1 MSIVNI
7 SLLLDMAADGFGD
20 RVLVGRRAAGLT
32 AARLRALS
40 IGGARLIRAAGADS
54 VVYLGV
60 NGPAF
65 PVALFAAARA
75 GVPLVPVSYRLGGQP
90 LGALLANHP
99 RALGLAGPDETGPL
113 QAAGLT
119 ALTFGDWLRVAAE
132 GGPGDGSH
140 RCGTSK
146 SSPNEGGPDQA
157 GPDDPD
163 RAEAEPQA
171 PAVLIY
177 TSGTTSAPKGV
188 LVKHSNLLAYVFG
201 TVDFGSA
208 GETEAALVSV
218 PPYHIAAVAN
228 AVTNLYAGRRTVVL
242 EQFTPAEWVAL
253 VRAEQITNALVV
265 PTMLA
270 RVIEEADAEVPS
282 LRALAYGGAPMPAA
296 VIERALRRWP
306 RVDFVNAY
314 GLTETSST
322 IAVLGPED
330 HRAALASADPAVR
343 ARLGSAGRPVPGL
356 ELVIRDA
363 AGTGL
368 PPGESGRI
376 WVRGDQV
383 SGQYAGSGSA
393 VDAGGW
399 FDTRDQGYLDADGY
413 LFIGGRA
420 DDTIIRG
427 AENIAP
433 AEIEDVLLAHPA
445 VADAVVVGVPD
456 EEWGQRIEAAVVLRA
471 AATVEPGQLREHVR
485 GRLRGSRT
493 PDRIEIWT
501 EIPRTETGKVVR
513 RQALQ
518 KLISP
523 AG

>member
-1 MSIVNI
+1 MMSIVNI

-20 RVLVGRRAAGLT
+20 RVLVGRKAAGLT
-32 AARLRALS
+32 GRRVRRLS
-40 IGGARLIRAAGADS
+40 IGGARLIRSAEADS
-54 VVYLGV
+54 LVYLGV

-75 GVPLVPVSYRLGGQP
+75 GAALVPLSYRLGAGQ
-90 LGALLANHP
+90 LGQLLANHP
-99 RALGLAGPDETGPL
+99 RALGLAGPDEIETL
-113 QAAGLT
+113 RAAGLP
-119 ALTFGDWLRVAAE
+119 ALTFDDWLAAAGHGEDDE
-132 GGPGDGSH
+132 G
-140 RCGTSK
+140 
-146 SSPNEGGPDQA
+146 E
-157 GPDDPD
+157 DDEP
-163 RAEAEPQA
+163 EAEPQA

-188 LVKHSNLLAYVFG
+188 LVHHANLLAYVFG
-201 TVDFGSA
+201 TVEFDSA
-208 GETEAALVSV
+208 QETEAALVSV

-242 EQFTPAEWVAL
+242 EQFTPAEWLDL
-253 VRAEQITNALVV
+253 VRSEEISNALVV

-270 RVIEEADAEVPS
+270 RIIDEADEAAQAGHARAAVPS

-306 RVDFVNAY
+306 DVDFVNAY

-322 IAVLGPED
+322 IAVLGPDD
-330 HRAALASADPAVR
+330 HRAALASDDPAVR
-343 ARLGSAGRPVPGL
+343 ARLSSAGRPGPGL

-363 AGTGL
+363 SGGALPAGAA
-368 PPGESGRI
+368 GRI

-383 SGQYAGSGSA
+383 SGEYAGSGTA
-393 VDAGGW
+393 VDATGW
-399 FDTRDQGYLDADGY
+399 FDTRDEGYLDEDGY

-445 VADAVVVGVPD
+445 VADAVVVGIPD
-456 EEWGQRIEAAVVLRA
+456 EEWGQRIEAAVVLRGA
-471 AATVEPGQLREHVR
+471 AAVDQEQLRAHVR
-485 GRLRGSRT
+485 GKLRGSRT
-493 PDRIEIWT
+493 PDRIAIWA
-501 EIPRTETGKVVR
+501 EIPRTETGKLVR
-513 RQALQ
+513 RQALAR
-518 KLISP
+518 LTSEP
-523 AG
+523 AGS